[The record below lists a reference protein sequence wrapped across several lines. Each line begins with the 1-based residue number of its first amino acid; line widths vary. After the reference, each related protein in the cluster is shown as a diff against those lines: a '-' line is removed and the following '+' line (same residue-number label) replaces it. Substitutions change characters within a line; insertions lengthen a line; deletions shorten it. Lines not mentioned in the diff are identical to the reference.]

1 MKRGDKRA
9 ACCED
14 RPIKM
19 SPRAHQPLRP
29 APPSIEDRG
38 QPRFGTYA
46 GSLPEVNLA
55 RLKGPYRLPGP
66 LRFAKH
72 KRWFYAMM
80 ASPQV
85 LAVFSI
91 ADLGYAANAFA
102 CAIHLTE
109 RQVLFDAGYMGLP
122 RPFTA
127 ISNHPAAGAR
137 ARFHAP
143 GIAMRLARPGQEDP
157 YRISARARDWRG
169 TRLSCHGQLAG
180 GRAPPM
186 TVIAPVP
193 GDGVVNVTQKWAT
206 LELSGMLEAGG
217 RTFSLDG
224 GMAGLDYTN
233 GYLGRR
239 TSWRWAFASG
249 RLNSGVSFGLNLVEG
264 FNEATEEAN
273 ENALWLGDQ
282 LIPIG
287 RARFEYDIAHVLK
300 AWQIS
305 TEDGAVELSFLP
317 IHAHREE
324 RDYKLVKSRFI
335 QPLGIFEGTV
345 RVGQSSFP
353 IEKLPGVVEDQDV
366 LW

>member
-1 MKRGDKRA
+1 MISSTH
-9 ACCED
+9 E
-14 RPIKM
+14 
-19 SPRAHQPLRP
+19 PLRP
-29 APPSIEDRG
+29 APASIEDNG

-46 GSLPEVNLA
+46 GSVREVNLA
-55 RLKGPYRLPGP
+55 RLKGPYRLLGP

-72 KRWFYAMM
+72 KRWFYAML
-80 ASPQV
+80 ASPEV
-85 LAVFSI
+85 LAVLSV

-102 CAIHLTE
+102 CAIHLGE
-109 RQVLFDAGYMGLP
+109 RRVLFDAGYMGLP

-127 ISNHPAAGAR
+127 ISNHPGAGAL
-137 ARFHAP
+137 ARFRAP
-143 GIAMRLARPGQEDP
+143 GIAIKLARHGQEDP
-157 YRISARARDWRG
+157 YRISAQARVWRG
-169 TRLSCHGQLAG
+169 ASFSCQGQLTG
-180 GRAPPM
+180 GTAAPM

-217 RTFSLDG
+217 RKFELDG

-249 RLNSGVSFGLNLVEG
+249 RLSSGVSFGLNLVEG
-264 FNEATEEAN
+264 FNEASEEAQ
-273 ENALWLGDQ
+273 ENALWLGDR

-287 RARFEYDIAHVLK
+287 RARFEYDTARVLET
-300 AWQIS
+300 WRIT
-305 TEDGAVELSFLP
+305 TEDGAVELRFLP

-345 RVGQSSFP
+345 RVGQSSLP

>member
-1 MKRGDKRA
+1 MNSRA
-9 ACCED
+9 QE
-14 RPIKM
+14 
-19 SPRAHQPLRP
+19 PLRSAP
-29 APPSIEDRG
+29 ASIEDHG

-46 GSLPEVNLA
+46 GSLREVSLA
-55 RLKGPYRLPGP
+55 RLRGPYRLPGP

-72 KRWFYAMM
+72 KRWFYAML
-80 ASPQV
+80 ASPEV
-85 LAVFSI
+85 LAVLSV

-102 CAIHLTE
+102 CAVHLGE
-109 RQVLFDAGYMGLP
+109 RQVLFDASYMGLP

-127 ISNHPAAGAR
+127 ISNHPAAGAL
-137 ARFHAP
+137 ARFRAL
-143 GIAMRLARPGQEDP
+143 GIAIKLDRPHEEDA
-157 YRISARARDWRG
+157 YQISAQARGWRG
-169 TRLSCHGQLAG
+169 RRFSLRGQLAE
-180 GRAPPM
+180 GRAPPL

-193 GDGVVNVTQKWAT
+193 GDGVVNVTQKWAS
-206 LELSGMLEAGG
+206 LELSGTLEADG
-217 RTFSLDG
+217 RTFALDG

-239 TSWRWAFASG
+239 TSWRWAFAAG
-249 RLNSGVSFGLNLVEG
+249 RLSSGVSFGLNLVEG
-264 FNEATEEAN
+264 FNESDEAH
-273 ENALWLGDQ
+273 ENALWVADR

-287 RARFEYDIAHVLK
+287 PARFEYDTARLLK
-300 AWQIS
+300 PWRIT

-335 QPLGIFEGTV
+335 QPLGLFEGTV
-345 RVGQSSFP
+345 KVGRSSLA

>member
-1 MKRGDKRA
+1 MISRTH
-9 ACCED
+9 E
-14 RPIKM
+14 
-19 SPRAHQPLRP
+19 PLRP
-29 APPSIEDRG
+29 APASIEDHG

-72 KRWFYAMM
+72 KRWFYAMI
-80 ASPQV
+80 ASPEV
-85 LAVFSI
+85 LAVFSV

-102 CAIHLTE
+102 CAVDLRE

-127 ISNHPAAGAR
+127 VSNYPAVGAM
-137 ARFHAP
+137 ARFRAP
-143 GIAMRLARPGQEDP
+143 GIVIKLDRPREEDGYRL
-157 YRISARARDWRG
+157 SARAKARRG
-169 TRLSCHGQLAG
+169 LRFSFRGQLAKG
-180 GRAPPM
+180 GAPPL

-193 GDGVVNVTQKWAT
+193 GDGVVNVTQKWSS
-206 LELSGMLEAGG
+206 LELSGTLEAGG
-217 RTFSLDG
+217 RMFALDG
-224 GMAGLDYTN
+224 GMGGLDYTN

-249 RLNSGVSFGLNLVEG
+249 RLSSGVSFGLNLVEG

-324 RDYKLVKSRFI
+324 RDYKLVRSRFI

-345 RVGQSSFP
+345 RVGQSSFR